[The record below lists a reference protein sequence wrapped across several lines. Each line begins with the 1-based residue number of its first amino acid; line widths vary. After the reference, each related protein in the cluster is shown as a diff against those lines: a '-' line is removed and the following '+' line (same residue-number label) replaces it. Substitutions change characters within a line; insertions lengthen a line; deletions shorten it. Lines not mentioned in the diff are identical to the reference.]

1 MLKRRVSDIV
11 VWSLPLLLPVVPAV
25 VSLLLAADPDSDS
38 RDIGWAFVA
47 IPAAAILGARA
58 RAVQSARIGGSKSSA
73 WLNAL
78 GAAGIGLLIGWYL
91 WWQAVVDTCHGGYEC
106 PF

>member
-1 MLKRRVSDIV
+1 MLKRLSDIV

-25 VSLLLAADPDSDS
+25 VSLLLAAAPDSDS
-38 RDIGWAFVA
+38 RDIGWAFIA
-47 IPAAAILGARA
+47 IPAAAILGACA
-58 RAVQSARIGGSKSSA
+58 RAVQSARIGGSTSSA

-78 GAAGIGLLIGWYL
+78 GAAAIGLVIGFL
-91 WWQAVVDTCHGGYEC
+91 WWQALVDTCHGGYEC